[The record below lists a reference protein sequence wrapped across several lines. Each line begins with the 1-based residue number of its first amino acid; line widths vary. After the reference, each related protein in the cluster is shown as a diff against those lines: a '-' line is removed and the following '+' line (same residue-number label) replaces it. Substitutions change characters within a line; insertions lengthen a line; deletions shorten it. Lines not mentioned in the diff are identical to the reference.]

1 MLFLKMR
8 IQARRFAQQLLIR
21 LRVEPITA
29 APTYNGWV
37 LATDDFLIEMI
48 VRRFRIFDGVRVWH
62 KGAEIWLPLLQRIKL
77 RNTIR
82 LLVTERAQDEE

>member
-1 MLFLKMR
+1 MLALKVR
-8 IQARRFAQQLLIR
+8 REARYFARQLLTR
-21 LRVEPITA
+21 LRVEPIVTGA
-29 APTYNGWV
+29 TYNGWV
-37 LATDDFLIEMI
+37 LTVDDFLIEVI

-82 LLVTERAQDEE
+82 LLVTERAQDEK

>member
-1 MLFLKMR
+1 MLALKLR
-8 IQARRFAQQLLIR
+8 VQARRFAQQLHEK
-21 LRVEPITA
+21 LRVEPIETQA
-29 APTYNGWV
+29 TYNGWV
-37 LATDDFLIEMI
+37 LLVDGILVEVI

-82 LLVTERAQDEE
+82 LLVTERAQDEK